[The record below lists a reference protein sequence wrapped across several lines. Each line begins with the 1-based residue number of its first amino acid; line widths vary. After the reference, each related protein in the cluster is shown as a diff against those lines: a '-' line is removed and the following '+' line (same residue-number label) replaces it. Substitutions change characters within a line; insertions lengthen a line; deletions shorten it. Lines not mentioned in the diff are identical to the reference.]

1 MYTQNCLLLFLWVNI
16 KTMLVEFLLWW
27 KMLML
32 WKLYLRFDLK
42 KKRIIFHLEVWWLL
56 YIPFEFYY
64 IYLVSADLSFFIFSN
79 RLTMKSI
86 LIQQSNHI
94 VVNNLRI
101 SFCITTAKFHIIYI
115 TIYIATGN
123 GQNIAARVC
132 YVLQNQI
139 LWKFVFILL
148 YEWTIYKIYV

>member
-32 WKLYLRFDLK
+32 WKLYLYVLIW
-42 KKRIIFHLEVWWLL
+42 KRNNHISFRGDGSYIQIFKLSDSLN
-56 YIPFEFYY
+56 
-64 IYLVSADLSFFIFSN
+64 SFFIFSVP
-79 RLTMKSI
+79 TIKSI

-132 YVLQNQI
+132 YVCKTKYCGNLCLFSVRMNH
-139 LWKFVFILL
+139 
-148 YEWTIYKIYV
+148 IYKIYIPNITR